1 MLYYTKKNEQRK
13 VDSGH
18 GHWSYPLLDEANGC
32 VNGCMSGISVYSQT
46 AFTPPAVHS
55 FQEGFFV
62 LSGTGEAQV
71 AGAVFPLE
79 PEMSFL
85 VPANHVHAL
94 RSNDETVPL
103 VLFWFHAG
111 V

>member
-1 MLYYTKKNEQRK
+1 MKYYARK
-13 VDSGH
+13 EEHRKIDSGH
-18 GHWSYPLLDEANGC
+18 GHWSYPLLDEKNGC
-32 VNGCMSGISVYSQT
+32 VSDCMSGISVYSQT
-46 AFTPPAVHS
+46 QFTPPAEHS
-55 FQEGFFV
+55 FQEGFLV

-71 AGAVFPLE
+71 ANEVFFLE

-85 VPANHVHAL
+85 VPAHHPHSL
-94 RSNDETVPL
+94 RSNHETTPL